1 MQTIFVVKETHS
13 NTISDWTIEEY
24 LEEINRERSNDWTDY
39 TADDLKEENGY
50 LKELFEEARYFELIT
65 VKAK

>member
-1 MQTIFVVKETHS
+1 MQLTFVVKETHS

-39 TADDLKEENGY
+39 TANDLTEENNY
-50 LKELFEEARYFELIT
+50 LKDLFEEARYFELIK
-65 VKAK
+65 VKN

>member
-1 MQTIFVVKETHS
+1 MQLTFVVKETHS

-39 TADDLKEENGY
+39 TANDLTEENNY
-50 LKELFEEARYFELIT
+50 LKDLFEEARYFELIT
-65 VKAK
+65 VKN